1 MTRSVLLPNRRLVTI
16 NLPAE
21 TAQRLKEAAARR
33 GETLEAYLGSV
44 AASYAI
50 DVGGAVPAQTAEEWV
65 AEFRA
70 WAAGH
75 AAVAHFVD
83 DSRESIYEGRATEP

>member
-1 MTRSVLLPNRRLVTI
+1 MSVTI

-21 TAQRLKEAAARR
+21 TVPRLREAAARR

-44 AASYAI
+44 AACYAV
-50 DVGGAVPAQTAEEWV
+50 DVGGAVRAQAAEEWV

-70 WAAGH
+70 WAASH
-75 AAVAHFVD
+75 APVTHFVD
-83 DSRESIYEGRATEP
+83 DSRESIYEGRAAKPL